1 MTGIE
6 RKVITSV
13 GIDVGTTTS
22 HLVFSELVL
31 EKDPFSK
38 SKKFRIVER
47 NVRHR
52 GHIFFT
58 PLREGDREI
67 DVERL
72 VPMIRGEYGKAGLN
86 VSEVDTGAVIV
97 TGESARKE
105 NAEMIVERLALESGK
120 FVAATAG
127 PNFEAV
133 ISAHGSGAAG
143 YSKRESSKLIHTDIG
158 GGTSNTAL
166 IDNGE
171 IVATCCVNVGGR
183 LMAFG
188 DRGEVVRLEPAG
200 EMVLEELGL
209 EAGLGAVLTEEQ
221 KARMAEVLA
230 SSLMEVITG
239 QPESALTQKLMST
252 RPLPAES
259 FQGDLFHSFSGGVA
273 EYLYGKEHRDFKD
286 LGRMLANRVKA
297 LCVESGL
304 RLVEPS
310 EKIRATVI
318 GACEF
323 TLQVTGSTTYRAPRF
338 VLPVRNLPV
347 VAPVIKRDRLSI
359 EYVSSQVSGALARFD
374 VEQGEAP
381 LVLAFHDPVGLQ
393 YEKMKTFSLGL
404 VGAIRETIE
413 SGMPI
418 ILVFDTDVGNSVGNV
433 LYRETGTGNVLSIDE
448 ISLGEGDFIDIGEPI
463 IGDPVYPV
471 VVKSLVFES

>member
-1 MTGIE
+1 MIEIE

-22 HLVFSELVL
+22 HLVFSELAL
-31 EKDPFSK
+31 EKDPFSR

-47 NVRHR
+47 EIKHR
-52 GHIFFT
+52 GQIFFT
-58 PLREGDREI
+58 PLKSGNREI

-72 VPMIRGEYGKAGLN
+72 VPLIRGEYEKAGIDI
-86 VSEVDTGAVIV
+86 SEVDTGAVIV
-97 TGESARKE
+97 TGETARKE
-105 NAEMIVERLALESGK
+105 NSEEIVERLAAESGK

-133 ISAHGSGAAG
+133 ISAHGSGAVG
-143 YSKRESSKLIHTDIG
+143 YSKRESCRLIHTDIG
-158 GGTSNTAL
+158 GGTSNIAV
-166 IDNGE
+166 IDKGE
-171 IVATCCVNVGGR
+171 IVATACVNVGGR
-183 LMAFG
+183 LIAFG
-188 DRGEVVRLEPAG
+188 DQDEIIRLEPAG
-200 EMVLEELGL
+200 RTVMEELGIDAEGDTL
-209 EAGLGAVLTEEQ
+209 NDEQ
-221 KARMAEVLA
+221 KAVVAETLA
-230 SSLMEVITG
+230 SSLMEVITD
-239 QPESALTQKLMST
+239 QPMKALTRKLMLT
-252 RPLPAES
+252 KPLPVDS
-259 FQGDLFHSFSGGVA
+259 FQGDPLHSFSGGVA
-273 EYLYGKEHRDFKD
+273 EYLYGKENRYFND
-286 LGRMLANRVKA
+286 LGRLLADQIRD
-297 LCVESGL
+297 LYEESGL

-338 VLPVRNLPV
+338 ELPVRNLPV
-347 VAPVIKRDRLSI
+347 VAPVIRRDRLSV
-359 EYVSSQVSGALARFD
+359 EHVSSQVSGALARLD
-374 VEQGEAP
+374 VRQGEAP

-393 YEKMKTFSLGL
+393 YERLRIFSLGL
-404 VGAIRETIE
+404 VEAIQETIE
-413 SGMPI
+413 SGLPI

-433 LYRETGTGNVLSIDE
+433 LHRETGTGNVLSIDE